1 MRWMYLVVAKN
12 QPRGEAR
19 ILQVL
24 DHQQVHPLHFL
35 AHRCEEELLVTII
48 VEADAAKAERIES
61 LLCRLQATLRV
72 DKLAQEDGCKTSLTD
87 L

>member
-12 QPRGEAR
+12 QPRGESR

-24 DHQQVHPLHFL
+24 DHQQACALIFL
-35 AHRCEEELLVTII
+35 AHRCDEELFVTMI
-48 VEADAAKAERIES
+48 VEADAGKAERIES
-61 LLCRLQATLRV
+61 LLRRLQVTLRV
-72 DKLAQEDGCKTSLTD
+72 RKLTQEDSCEL

>member
-12 QPRGEAR
+12 QPRGESR

-24 DHQQVHPLHFL
+24 DHQQVCALAFL
-35 AHRCEEELLVTII
+35 AYRCDEELFVTII
-48 VEADAAKAERIES
+48 VEADAGKAKRIES
-61 LLCRLQATLRV
+61 LLCRLQVTLRV
-72 DKLAQEDGCKTSLTD
+72 HKLTQGDSCEL

>member
-1 MRWMYLVVAKN
+1 MRWMYHVVAEN

-24 DHQQVHPLHFL
+24 DHQQVCVLVFL
-35 AHRCEEELLVTII
+35 AHRCEENLLVMII
-48 VEADAAKAERIES
+48 VEADAAKADRIES

-72 DKLAQEDGCKTSLTD
+72 EKLAQEDSCKVH
-87 L
+87 

>member
-12 QPRGEAR
+12 QPRGESR

-24 DHQQVHPLHFL
+24 DHQQVCALTFL
-35 AHRCEEELLVTII
+35 AYRCDEELCVTII
-48 VEADAAKAERIES
+48 VEADAGKAERIES
-61 LLCRLQATLRV
+61 LLRRLQVTLRV
-72 DKLAQEDGCKTSLTD
+72 HKLTQEDSCEL